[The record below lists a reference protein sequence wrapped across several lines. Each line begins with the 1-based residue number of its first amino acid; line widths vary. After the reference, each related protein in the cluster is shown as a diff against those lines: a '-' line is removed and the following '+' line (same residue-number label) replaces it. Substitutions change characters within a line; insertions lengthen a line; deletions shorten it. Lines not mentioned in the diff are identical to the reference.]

1 MESKKGRPMTSLRED
16 QIDEVLHLWDAG
28 WATGRIAEEL
38 GSWSSTVKS
47 IVINSGRTWVNRHQQ
62 ERHYAWKGARHVD
75 NQGYVVISLLPD
87 DPFMPMARGRH
98 RRVLEHRLVMA
109 KHLGRL
115 LMPTETVHH
124 IDGDRANNSI
134 ENLQLRQGSHGA
146 GILMMCNS
154 CGSHD
159 VSAAPLDL
167 GVFMAENAT
176 SSFVKMGEE
185 PLTSHLVNAS
195 ANRGNTMPVARKG
208 PSSDSEPGT
217 MAVRGTGRMTSGEV
231 NGPSFS
237 PVTRI
242 SFPNSP
248 EMSQTGRGLR
258 TVPSKAGVS
267 DFWQQR
273 YDVGTVIA

>member
-1 MESKKGRPMTSLRED
+1 MTSLRED
-16 QIDEVLHLWDAG
+16 QVDEVLRLWDEG

-62 ERHYAWKGARHVD
+62 ERHYAWKGARHID
-75 NQGYVVISLLPD
+75 NQGYVVVSLLPD
-87 DPFMPMARGRH
+87 DLFMPMARGRH

-124 IDGDRANNSI
+124 IDGNRQNNKI

-146 GILMMCNS
+146 GILMVCNS

-167 GVFMAENAT
+167 GVFMAENVT

-185 PLTSHLVNAS
+185 PLTAHLVNAS
-195 ANRGNTMPVARKG
+195 GDRSPYTIFAAKHG
-208 PSSDSEPGT
+208 PSADSEAGDQ
-217 MAVRGTGRMTSGEV
+217 AVRGVGQMATGEHSG
-231 NGPSFS
+231 PTFR
-237 PVTRI
+237 PVTTI
-242 SFPNSP
+242 CYPNSP
-248 EMSQTGRGLR
+248 ESRSTGRGMR
-258 TVPSKAGVS
+258 TVPSKAGAL
-267 DFWQQR
+267 DFWDDRASQSGQ
-273 YDVGTVIA
+273 VI